1 MGEQAPRGSGTTAG
15 VREWRRYSFAGWPA
29 GHVLGVAPRVMP
41 DVRDLGRVHGNQG
54 EFAGDGTAPAKV
66 SVAMGREGQE
76 PSCKC
81 THIPVC
87 KS

>member
-1 MGEQAPRGSGTTAG
+1 MGEQAPRRLRDHRWGQGMAQI
-15 VREWRRYSFAGWPA
+15 FLAGWPA

-41 DVRDLGRVHGNQG
+41 DVRDLGRVHGKQG

-66 SVAMGREGQE
+66 SVAMGREGRE